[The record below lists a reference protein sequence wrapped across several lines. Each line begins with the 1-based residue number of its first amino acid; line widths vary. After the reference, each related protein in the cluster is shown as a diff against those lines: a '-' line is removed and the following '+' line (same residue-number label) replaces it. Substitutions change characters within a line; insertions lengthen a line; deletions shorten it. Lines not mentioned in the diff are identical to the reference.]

1 MYLHFYGFSE
11 EPFKPIANPH
21 FLFLTDPLRKNLM
34 SVTSGIKEGEKI
46 IAITG
51 EVGVGKTT
59 FIYALLRD
67 LDPNISAAFI
77 THPNVTFE
85 DLMAAI
91 LGSLTGSVK
100 KRNLSV
106 LLRVFNSFLE
116 DKASRGEK
124 VVIIVDEAQTLAP
137 AVLADLLGLLDLET
151 GASNPLQIIF
161 VGQPELDS
169 LLDPSDL
176 AELNRTINVRCRIES
191 LTQKESKQYI
201 EQHLNRVGRSSAEVL
216 TREAIF
222 LICRYSEGIPRVM
235 NIVCDNAFWFGW
247 QRSKKKIDGAV
258 IGEAVGMTYQRRSKL
273 FHVRTS
279 AEAFLFANILFYV
292 EKVSQRLSVY
302 RQYPFRIYRLGK
314 DFQMAKFLPYLQEG
328 KRRVQGPLKKLSL
341 VRISA
346 KDLLLAKSFLRF
358 KESLRRISIKPHLF
372 PRAYILAKIS
382 SFQKIPSSVDRAWN
396 KIYGQRQ
403 TLFYLWFSA
412 KECLTKKIPSYL
424 YGNVIKTPIKI
435 PQIKWRWISGKEF
448 LSKRFSFF
456 IPVAIVLFA
465 IGIFL
470 AQKNLRTLFKESEM
484 ISKMDQILAAG
495 KVVPSLTEKEIAA
508 VPDKMPESVSEKEE
522 PSENQLAR
530 SQKIEES
537 ASEGETDIPIHHPPA
552 PTPVSKRKEPTP
564 SRLPVAKNFKTNT
577 PSGDIGVASSHSPS
591 ATSRKEG
598 PVPPPAPR
606 IVANKNEPK
615 KLEMKK
621 AIRVEK
627 PVLIHSFAS
636 KEIRPGGVWKVYLN
650 ASHGMRDMRFI
661 FSTIEMGGSHLNII
675 ELNEKNRRFF
685 SGYITLDTYGADP
698 SLGIVDLTLNVSLQD
713 SAGHFSE
720 PVAFPL
726 SLRRNAIRKEPPQG
740 IFEEKELGTVPID
753 FKSILNQRYGE

>member
-191 LTQKESKQYI
+191 LTQKESEQYI

-258 IGEAVGMTYQRRSKL
+258 IP
-273 FHVRTS
+273 VR
-279 AEAFLFANILFYV
+279 EY
-292 EKVSQRLSVY
+292 
-302 RQYPFRIYRLGK
+302 
-314 DFQMAKFLPYLQEG
+314 
-328 KRRVQGPLKKLSL
+328 
-341 VRISA
+341 
-346 KDLLLAKSFLRF
+346 
-358 KESLRRISIKPHLF
+358 
-372 PRAYILAKIS
+372 
-382 SFQKIPSSVDRAWN
+382 
-396 KIYGQRQ
+396 
-403 TLFYLWFSA
+403 
-412 KECLTKKIPSYL
+412 
-424 YGNVIKTPIKI
+424 
-435 PQIKWRWISGKEF
+435 
-448 LSKRFSFF
+448 
-456 IPVAIVLFA
+456 IVLC
-465 IGIFL
+465 
-470 AQKNLRTLFKESEM
+470 
-484 ISKMDQILAAG
+484 
-495 KVVPSLTEKEIAA
+495 
-508 VPDKMPESVSEKEE
+508 
-522 PSENQLAR
+522 
-530 SQKIEES
+530 
-537 ASEGETDIPIHHPPA
+537 
-552 PTPVSKRKEPTP
+552 
-564 SRLPVAKNFKTNT
+564 
-577 PSGDIGVASSHSPS
+577 
-591 ATSRKEG
+591 
-598 PVPPPAPR
+598 
-606 IVANKNEPK
+606 
-615 KLEMKK
+615 
-621 AIRVEK
+621 
-627 PVLIHSFAS
+627 
-636 KEIRPGGVWKVYLN
+636 
-650 ASHGMRDMRFI
+650 
-661 FSTIEMGGSHLNII
+661 
-675 ELNEKNRRFF
+675 
-685 SGYITLDTYGADP
+685 
-698 SLGIVDLTLNVSLQD
+698 
-713 SAGHFSE
+713 
-720 PVAFPL
+720 
-726 SLRRNAIRKEPPQG
+726 
-740 IFEEKELGTVPID
+740 
-753 FKSILNQRYGE
+753 